1 MGRKRKLQR
10 RGERGVEG
18 GRVKREGKG
27 GCREEKGELKGRK
40 RSCREKKREGGREN
54 KREEGREGVR
64 WDKTIK
70 KEELRRKNIKKRVYM
85 VEKRW
90 GEGQRKGVRR
100 DRWIRTGLMPRV
112 TRYGYRSRRINFCF
126 ATYFRHT

>member
-1 MGRKRKLQR
+1 MKR
-10 RGERGVEG
+10 GGGRGVEG

-27 GCREEKGELKGRK
+27 GCREEEGELKGRK

-54 KREEGREGVR
+54 KLEEGREGVR

-100 DRWIRTGLMPRV
+100 DRRIRINAESDRIWVSV
-112 TRYGYRSRRINFCF
+112 TQDQINFCF